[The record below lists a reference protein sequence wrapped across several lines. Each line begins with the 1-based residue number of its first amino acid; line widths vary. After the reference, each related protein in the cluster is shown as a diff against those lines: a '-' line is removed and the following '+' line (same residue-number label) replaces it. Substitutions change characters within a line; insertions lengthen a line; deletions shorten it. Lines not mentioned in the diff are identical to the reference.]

1 MFTLEYTRKFKRRIK
16 KLPIAVAEAFMLKK
30 SILENNPF
38 HPSLKT
44 HKLGGNL
51 RPYWSFSVD
60 FENRVIFRFD
70 GEIIILLITIGN
82 HEIYKEI
89 L

>member
-1 MFTLEYTRKFKRRIK
+1 MK
-16 KLPIAVAEAFMLKK
+16 KLPLSVVKDFFAIKNTMED
-30 SILENNPF
+30 NPF

-51 RPYWSFSVD
+51 RPYWSASVNY
-60 FENRVIFRFD
+60 EYRVIFRFE
-70 GEIIILLITIGN
+70 GKMLILLITIGN

-89 L
+89 M